1 MNETKKHILKV
12 TFGLFLQKNFKEVTM
27 KEIVERTGLSKG
39 AFYHYFE
46 SKEKL
51 FEEVIG
57 YFYQYM
63 LTNNPSDN
71 PAVTLQEYYKG
82 SMNQFAGVDEFFSDS
97 TKQVDKSGFFDIN
110 FFSLMFDALKIIPGF
125 QEKIRLYHIQ
135 ELEQWTEVVARA
147 RRNGEIRTPMS
158 DKHVAQLFLFSADGF
173 ALNRTLYG
181 NKSEAQEELLR
192 MWDDFYAGIKA

>member
-51 FEEVIG
+51 FEEVIS

-63 LTNNPSDN
+63 LTSNPLNDPN
-71 PAVTLQEYYKG
+71 VTLKEYYTG
-82 SMNQFAGVDEFFSDS
+82 SMNQFTAVDDYFSEPTNRIDIG
-97 TKQVDKSGFFDIN
+97 GFFDLN

-125 QEKIRLYHIQ
+125 QEKIRLYHVQ
-135 ELEQWTEVVARA
+135 EFEQWKEVIARA
-147 RRNGEIRTPMS
+147 RKNGEIQTPMS
-158 DKHVAQLFLFSADGF
+158 DEHVAKVFLFSADGF

-181 NKSEAQEELLR
+181 NQKGAQEELLR